1 MVDELETTLLDD
13 EVELLEDNEPVVLD
27 DDDIPE
33 LADKDVDEDDDP
45 VVLAVEVTSALL
57 VDEKEAVPLLDHEVV
72 AVRLKVPL
80 RELELPVLEGELEPV
95 LLNKLVPV
103 LLNDEDRPAL
113 VDEEAVPLIVL
124 EELIVAEPDELALS
138 VELALLLAEVI
149 VAELLTEE
157 LPDDV
162 SDDKLLV
169 DEILL
174 KVPLEDV
181 ELDGMMT
188 ELDGE
193 GHAGPVVSV
202 LVNVAVICVRI

>member
-13 EVELLEDNEPVVLD
+13 EVEPVEDNEPVVLD
-27 DDDIPE
+27 GDDSAE
-33 LADKDVDEDDDP
+33 LADEEEGEEYEP
-45 VVLAVEVTSALL
+45 IVLAVEVTFALL
-57 VDEKEAVPLLDHEVV
+57 VDEKDAVPLLDNEEVP
-72 AVRLKVPL
+72 ALL
-80 RELELPVLEGELEPV
+80 RVLFTEAELT
-95 LLNKLVPV
+95 V
-103 LLNDEDRPAL
+103 LLNDEDGPVL
-113 VDEEAVPLIVL
+113 VDEEVVPLIVL
-124 EELIVAEPDELALS
+124 EEPIVAEPDELALS

-157 LPDDV
+157 LPEDV

-188 ELDGE
+188 VLDGQ